1 MGKELDKLI
10 DLAIS
15 NSQEYSKLD
24 VKTKDL
30 VEEKLK
36 SEVLAEIKQEVSSKA
51 IKDAKSRLDE
61 ERAVNKL
68 RDYKELTVVGIVL
81 AFLIGL
87 SVNQVSDFIGYIK
100 NIGKLI
106 DKEPWVSVAFALII
120 IVICIVIINCG
131 IFKEINNL
139 SKDKKV

>member
-1 MGKELDKLI
+1 MGKELDNLI
-10 DLAIS
+10 NLAIS
-15 NSQEYSKLD
+15 NSQEYCKLD
-24 VKTKDL
+24 AKTKNL
-30 VEEKLK
+30 VEKKLK

-51 IKDAKSRLDE
+51 IKDAKSRLNE

-81 AFLIGL
+81 AFFIGL
-87 SVNQVSDFIGYIK
+87 SVNQASDVIGYIK
-100 NIGKLI
+100 NIDRLI

-120 IVICIVIINCG
+120 IGICIFIINCR

-139 SKDKKV
+139 SKNKKV

>member
-10 DLAIS
+10 ELAIS

-24 VKTKDL
+24 AKTKDL

-36 SEVLAEIKQEVSSKA
+36 SEILAEIKQEVSSKA

-61 ERAVNKL
+61 ERAMNKL
-68 RDYKELTVVGIVL
+68 RDYKELTVIGIVL

-87 SVNQVSDFIGYIK
+87 SVNQVSVFIGYIK

-106 DKEPWVSVAFALII
+106 DKEPWVSATFALII
-120 IVICIVIINCG
+120 IGICIGIINFG

-139 SKDKKV
+139 SKNKKV

>member
-15 NSQEYSKLD
+15 NSQAYSKLD
-24 VKTKDL
+24 AKTKDL

-87 SVNQVSDFIGYIK
+87 SVNQVSDSIGYIK

-106 DKEPWVSVAFALII
+106 DKEPWVSVVFALII
-120 IVICIVIINCG
+120 IVICIGIINCE

-139 SKDKKV
+139 SKNKKV

>member
-24 VKTKDL
+24 AKTKDL

-61 ERAVNKL
+61 ERAMNKL
-68 RDYKELTVVGIVL
+68 RDYKELTVIGIVL

-106 DKEPWVSVAFALII
+106 DKEPWVSVTFALII
-120 IVICIVIINCG
+120 IGICIGIINFG

-139 SKDKKV
+139 SKNKKV

>member
-24 VKTKDL
+24 AKTKDL

-100 NIGKLI
+100 I
-106 DKEPWVSVAFALII
+106 
-120 IVICIVIINCG
+120 
-131 IFKEINNL
+131 
-139 SKDKKV
+139 

>member
-15 NSQEYSKLD
+15 NSQAYSKLD
-24 VKTKDL
+24 AKTKDL

-87 SVNQVSDFIGYIK
+87 SVNQVSDSIGYIK

-120 IVICIVIINCG
+120 IVICIGIINCV

-139 SKDKKV
+139 SKNKKV

>member
-24 VKTKDL
+24 ANTKDL

-51 IKDAKSRLDE
+51 IKVAKSRLDE

-106 DKEPWVSVAFALII
+106 DKEPWVSLAFALII
-120 IVICIVIINCG
+120 IVICIFIINCG

-139 SKDKKV
+139 LKNKKV